1 MNTPTT
7 ARRQIK
13 KKGELRDAA
22 IAALWD
28 FSANR
33 VSLND
38 SERLLQIKAGFSAE
52 LFQVVGITF
61 DLQGRGL
68 ERHSQCIN
76 LHAQAAGANRN
87 PSTLSRQSG

>member
-1 MNTPTT
+1 MNTPTS

-38 SERLLQIKAGFSAE
+38 SERLFQLRQASPLSFSKW
-52 LFQVVGITF
+52 
-61 DLQGRGL
+61 
-68 ERHSQCIN
+68 
-76 LHAQAAGANRN
+76 
-87 PSTLSRQSG
+87 